1 MKQNLKIKISS
12 KKAKICV
19 IGLGYVGLPCLINF
33 AKKGFNTLGIDL
45 NFKLV
50 NKLKK
55 NINHLSKKKFNFK
68 KYNINFSDNYSDIH
82 TCDVIIICVP
92 TPLTINKTPDL
103 SNLKQTIDLIG
114 KNLKKNS
121 LICFES
127 TSYPGTT
134 EEYFLPLIE
143 LNKFEIGKDIFLS
156 FSPEREDPGN
166 VNFDLTNITK
176 VVSGYSEN
184 CLIHAEALYKTIC
197 ENIYLVSNLK
207 TAEFTKLLENIYR
220 SVNIGLIN
228 ELKILADKMNIDIY
242 ESINAAKTKPFGFQP
257 FYPGPGL
264 GGHCIPIDPYYL
276 TWKAKEYSFNTRFT
290 ELSAQINDSMPYYV
304 VEKINYC
311 LNSKGKNFSN
321 SKILLLGAAYKKNI
335 GDTRESPFWKIQE
348 LLLNYNTKIY
358 VNDPHVEN
366 LQKNILKKVK
376 IYKNINEKIKMFDLI
391 VILTDHDIYNYDLIY
406 KNCDLIVDT
415 RGRYNQDNIKIFRA

>member
-1 MKQNLKIKISS
+1 MSQILKNKIIR

-33 AKKGFNTLGIDL
+33 AKSGFKSIGIDL
-45 NFKLV
+45 NKSIVL
-50 NKLKK
+50 KLKK
-55 NINHLSKKKFNFK
+55 NINHLNNEKFDFK
-68 KYNINFSDNYSDIH
+68 NLNIDFYDNYSEIKA
-82 TCDVIIICVP
+82 CDVLIICVP

-103 SNLKQTIDLIG
+103 SNLKQTINFIG
-114 KNLKKNS
+114 SKLKKNS
-121 LICFES
+121 LICFQS

-134 EEYFLPLIE
+134 EEHFLPLINQ
-143 LNKFEIGKDIFLS
+143 NKFKVGKDIFLS

-166 VNFDLTNITK
+166 KNYDLSNTTK
-176 VVSGYSEN
+176 IISGFSKN
-184 CLIHAEALYKTIC
+184 CLSLAKLLYKSVC
-197 ENIYLVSNLK
+197 EKTHTVSDIK

-242 ESINAAKTKPFGFQP
+242 ETIDAAKTKPFGFQP

-276 TWKAKEYSFNTRFT
+276 TWKAKEFEFNTRFT

-304 VEKINYC
+304 LEKINYC

-321 SKILLLGAAYKKNI
+321 SKILLLGVAYKKNI
-335 GDTRESPFWKIQE
+335 GDTRESPFWKIFE
-348 LLLNYNTKIY
+348 ILTKFKSSVY
-358 VNDPHVEN
+358 VNDPYVKN
-366 LQKNILKKVK
+366 FDNIVPNKLQIVQK
-376 IYKNINEKIKMFDLI
+376 INENIKLFDLV
-391 VILTDHDIYNYDLIY
+391 VILTDHDQYNYDFIKKRSNLI
-406 KNCDLIVDT
+406 IDT
-415 RGRYNQDNIKIFRA
+415 RGRFKPDYKKIFRA

>member
-55 NINHLSKKKFNFK
+55 NINHLNKKKFNFK
-68 KYNINFSDNYSDIH
+68 KYNINFSDNYSDIN